1 MTDHVYPLDLSSFD
15 YPLDP
20 ALIAVEPKAKRDES
34 RLLVYHRKRQRIEHR
49 HFSDISEY
57 LSPRDLLVFN
67 NSRVFP
73 ARLYGEKKNG
83 GKTEFLFLRPAP
95 KQNHQTQAGFHYWEA
110 LVRGKSAPQTD
121 LLFPEGVSGRITRD
135 LEGGRKEVMIALS
148 PDRYKDLFSFLEK
161 WGEVPLPPYIVK
173 RRNAEK
179 ILQKTD
185 KGRYQTV
192 YADEWG
198 SAAAPTAG
206 LHFTDA
212 LIHKIKTGG
221 TETATTTLH
230 IGLDTFLPIRTETI
244 TEHRMHSE
252 WIQVSSETVEKIKQA
267 RAQGG
272 KVFAVGTT
280 VTRALESAARGHE
293 MPCAMEGD
301 TDIFIKPGH
310 VFKGI
315 DALITNFHL
324 PKSTLLVM
332 IAAFAGLD
340 TVKHIYA
347 EAIRYQYRFYSYGDA
362 MLIL

>member
-1 MTDHVYPLDLSSFD
+1 MTDHTGPLNLSAFD
-15 YPLDP
+15 YPLDT

-34 RLLVYHRKRQRIEHR
+34 RLRQVIEHR
-49 HFSDISEY
+49 KFSEISEY
-57 LSPRDLLVFN
+57 LTPRDLLVFN

-83 GKTEFLFLRPAP
+83 GKMEFLFLRPAL
-95 KQNHQTQAGFHYWEA
+95 QQRDQSQAGFHYWEA
-110 LVRGKSAPQTD
+110 LVRGKSAPQTE
-121 LLFPEGVSGRITRD
+121 LLFPEGVSGKITRD
-135 LEGGRKEVMIALS
+135 LEGGRKEVMIELS
-148 PDRYKDLFSFLEK
+148 PDRYEDLFTFLEK

-173 RRNAEK
+173 RRSAEK

-192 YADEWG
+192 YAEKWG

-206 LHFTDA
+206 LHFTDT
-212 LIHKIKTGG
+212 LIHKIKTRG

-244 TEHRMHSE
+244 NEHRMHNE
-252 WIQVSSETVEKIKQA
+252 WVQVSSETVEKIKQA
-267 RAQGG
+267 RRQGG

-310 VFKGI
+310 IFKGI

-332 IAAFAGLD
+332 IAAFADLD

-347 EAIRYQYRFYSYGDA
+347 EATRYKYRFYSYGDA

>member
-1 MTDHVYPLDLSSFD
+1 MTYHEGPVDLSAFD

-20 ALIAVEPKAKRDES
+20 GLIAVEPKAKRDES
-34 RLLVYHRKRQRIEHR
+34 RLLVYHRKRQCIEHR
-49 HFSDISEY
+49 DFSAISEY

-73 ARLYGEKKNG
+73 ARLYGEKKKG
-83 GKTEFLFLRPAP
+83 GKVEFLFLRPIL
-95 KQNHQTQAGFHYWEA
+95 KQNDQNSPNFHYWEA
-110 LVRGKSAPQTD
+110 LVRGKSAPQTE
-121 LLFPEGVSGRITRD
+121 LLFPEGVCGRITRD
-135 LEGGRKEVMIALS
+135 LQGGRKEVLLEL
-148 PDRYKDLFSFLEK
+148 PLDRYKDLFSFLEK

-173 RRNAEK
+173 RRSADFM
-179 ILQKTD
+179 LQTED

-192 YADEWG
+192 YAEKWG

-212 LIHKIKTGG
+212 LIQKIKAEG
-221 TETATTTLH
+221 TQTATTTLH

-252 WIQVSSETVEKIKQA
+252 WFQVSKETAEEIKQT
-267 RAQGG
+267 RHQGG

-293 MPCAMEGD
+293 RPHAMEGD
-301 TDIFIKPGH
+301 TDIFITPGY

-332 IAAFAGLD
+332 IAAFTDLD
-340 TVKHIYA
+340 AVKHIYA
-347 EAIRYQYRFYSYGDA
+347 EATRHQYRFYSYGDA